1 MTDLNLDDLAA
12 WTAAAP
18 DSGVLL
24 PSEIALALIERVRK
38 VEALERENASLREA
52 DAMPNDV
59 PESPHGAFA
68 YFLSKCVGGYGAE
81 LMRSGTHTETD
92 VRNAVVHALM
102 ACAAGEACRIARDDG
117 REPNPEK
124 WRSATDA
131 VFAAAIARTA
141 LAQEKKP

>member
-24 PSEIALALIERVRK
+24 PSEIAL
-38 VEALERENASLREA
+38 
-52 DAMPNDV
+52 
-59 PESPHGAFA
+59 
-68 YFLSKCVGGYGAE
+68 
-81 LMRSGTHTETD
+81 
-92 VRNAVVHALM
+92 ALM

-131 VFAAAIARTA
+131 VFAAAVARTA